1 MFSRRHLILLLVFLA
16 IFDFF
21 VWSEIVFG
29 RERTTNKN
37 SEVYF
42 LDIGQGDSE
51 LINLAGGVQILID
64 GGPNKKI
71 LDELASILPVT
82 DRYIDLVIL
91 SHPQYDHFAGL
102 IDVLKRYQIGA
113 FIYNGRKGEIKAFED
128 LEKVLKENKIKT
140 IVLVQGDKIKYR
152 NNQLDIISPASDFL
166 KSKELNDTSLVI
178 SLQSAG
184 AKFLFTGDI
193 GFAVENY
200 LAKNFD
206 LKSDVL
212 KVAHHGS
219 RYSSGEEFL
228 KKVNPKISVIE
239 VGKNSYGHP
248 TSQALNGL
256 ASVGSRVFRTDYDGT
271 IKLIINGNKID
282 ILKRK

>member
-1 MFSRRHLILLLVFLA
+1 MFSRRHLILLLVFLT

-29 RERTTNKN
+29 KARIANKK

-71 LDELASILPVT
+71 LDELASILPTT
-82 DRYIDLVIL
+82 DRYIDLIVL

-102 IDVLKRYQIGA
+102 IDVFKRYQVGA
-113 FIYNGRKGEIKAFED
+113 FIYSGRKGEIKAFED
-128 LEKVLKENKIKT
+128 LEKVIKENKIKT
-140 IVLVQGDKIKYR
+140 IVLTQGDKIKYQ
-152 NNQLDIISPASDFL
+152 NNQFSILSPSEDFL

-178 SLQSAG
+178 SLQSEK

-200 LAKNFD
+200 LTKNFD

-219 RYSSGEEFL
+219 KYSSSEEFL

-248 TSQALNGL
+248 TNRALNGL
-256 ASVGSRVFRTDYDGT
+256 ALVGSRVFRTDNDGT
-271 IKLIINGNKID
+271 VKLVISEDKIG
-282 ILKRK
+282 IFKRK

>member
-71 LDELASILPVT
+71 LDELASILPTT
-82 DRYIDLVIL
+82 DRYIDLIVL

-102 IDVLKRYQIGA
+102 IDVFKRYQVGA
-113 FIYNGRKGEIKAFED
+113 FIYSGRKGEIKAFED
-128 LEKVLKENKIKT
+128 LEKVIKENKIKT
-140 IVLVQGDKIKYR
+140 IVLTQGDKIKYQ
-152 NNQLDIISPASDFL
+152 NNQFSILSPSEDFL

-178 SLQSAG
+178 SLQSEK

-200 LAKNFD
+200 LTKNFD

-219 RYSSGEEFL
+219 KYSSSEEFL

>member
-91 SHPQYDHFAGL
+91 SL
-102 IDVLKRYQIGA
+102 
-113 FIYNGRKGEIKAFED
+113 
-128 LEKVLKENKIKT
+128 
-140 IVLVQGDKIKYR
+140 
-152 NNQLDIISPASDFL
+152 
-166 KSKELNDTSLVI
+166 
-178 SLQSAG
+178 
-184 AKFLFTGDI
+184 
-193 GFAVENY
+193 
-200 LAKNFD
+200 
-206 LKSDVL
+206 
-212 KVAHHGS
+212 
-219 RYSSGEEFL
+219 
-228 KKVNPKISVIE
+228 
-239 VGKNSYGHP
+239 
-248 TSQALNGL
+248 
-256 ASVGSRVFRTDYDGT
+256 
-271 IKLIINGNKID
+271 INGTTGPIFS
-282 ILKRK
+282 LAG